1 MREGNVDFNFVAH
14 PPAPEPSIRSQLVS
28 LGSTGTLG
36 KTGKPSLG
44 KVTFTALGTAL
55 TGYSAYQS
63 RDKDSRNKRLLM
75 TLIVLGVGGAWS
87 MS

>member
-1 MREGNVDFNFVAH
+1 M
-14 PPAPEPSIRSQLVS
+14 
-28 LGSTGTLG
+28 
-36 KTGKPSLG
+36 G